1 MEMCKIIEYKDTP
14 LTEHIIYTTDA
25 YEVCTV
31 EIKLN
36 ILAAVPIYISGLRM
50 LIFLD
55 GYQMP

>member
-1 MEMCKIIEYKDTP
+1 MWKCAKSLNIKNAP
-14 LTEHIIYTTDA
+14 NGNIIYTTDA

-31 EIKLN
+31 IKLN

-55 GYQMP
+55 G